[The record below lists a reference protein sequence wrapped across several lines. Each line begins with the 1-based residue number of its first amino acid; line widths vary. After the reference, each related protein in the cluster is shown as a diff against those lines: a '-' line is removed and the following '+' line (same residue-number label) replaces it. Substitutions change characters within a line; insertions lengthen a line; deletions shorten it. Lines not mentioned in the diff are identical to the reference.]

1 MAKTHK
7 ILDDKSSKTNK
18 KPLIIKSTNFAD
30 WGLKLCEEDAVG
42 YNTNREK
49 GLSRYQELL
58 QDLVDIREDEAEKLL
73 PWNLSDYYLVV
84 AIGVYRIIA
93 VTNCDSYKESLH
105 WMIGT
110 LSAVTGDQVIV
121 RRRPDGDL
129 LEGRFVVDTNQI
141 WFMYLYRCI
150 VEWLVRFGFAE
161 RTGLV
166 VEMPLVFD
174 ERHPDKY
181 EIIKPLDYELAAEIG
196 LALAMWMHDGR
207 LCGKKLLE
215 STLEAMGYL

>member
-7 ILDDKSSKTNK
+7 VLGDKSSKTNK

-42 YNTNREK
+42 YNKNREK

-58 QDLVDIREDEAEKLL
+58 QDLVDIREDEAKKLL

-105 WMIGT
+105 WIIGT

-150 VEWLVRFGFAE
+150 VEWLVRFGFAK
-161 RTGLV
+161 RTKSV
-166 VEMPLVFD
+166 VEMPLVLD
-174 ERHPDKY
+174 ARYPDKY
-181 EIIKPLDYELAAEIG
+181 EIIRPLDCELASNID
-196 LALAMWMHDGR
+196 LLLAMWMLYGS

-215 STLEAMGYL
+215 ATLEAMGEI